1 MNIYFIDPTYVKPE
15 GWKPLLTF
23 LKVKAAYSF
32 IPKEEIPENLIL
44 LINPYLK
51 AAYSNQELKTF
62 SDNCAY
68 WLRAHFEKH
77 IHLLSDD
84 HNDIGSIPREEL
96 RKYSS
101 RSPYNNLM
109 NLESENCLILL
120 KLKSSY
126 DYKGMIL
133 APECNVGVLQETNLP
148 THIAKYCLN
157 ILHKKHQHSLYQN
170 QSSFVVFDKYFS
182 RTFCYNPRSKR
193 WDYYSIKTKDGRYI
207 NLMNPIN
214 RSINTMAPN
223 DFPLIEKDGKKH
235 FTLIR
240 NEDGDT
246 AYQQFI
252 NEAKKMAEQYEY
264 DQWSQAEGEEWQ
276 KEIDEMNKEFWRE
289 CGSAGSNC
297 ESWPGWD

>member
-1 MNIYFIDPTYVKPE
+1 MNVYFIDPTYVKSE
-15 GWKPLLTF
+15 GWKPLLIF

-32 IPKEEIPENLIL
+32 IPKEELPENLISI
-44 LINPYLK
+44 INPYLK
-51 AAYSNQELKTF
+51 TAYSNQDLKSF

-77 IHLLSDD
+77 IHLLTEDYK
-84 HNDIGSIPREEL
+84 DINNIPKEEL
-96 RKYSS
+96 KKYSS
-101 RSPYNNLM
+101 RSPYNNIM

-120 KLKSSY
+120 KLNSSY
-126 DYKGMIL
+126 DYRGIIL
-133 APECNVGVLQETNLP
+133 APECYVDVLQESNLP

-182 RTFCYNPRSKR
+182 RTFCYNPRFKR
-193 WDYYSIKTKDGRYI
+193 WDYYSIKTKEGRSI

-214 RSINTMAPN
+214 RSINTIAPD
-223 DFPLIEKDGKKH
+223 DFPLIDKDGKKY

-240 NEDGDT
+240 SEDGDS

-252 NEAKKMAEQYEY
+252 NEANERVEEYEEQQR
-264 DQWSQAEGEEWQ
+264 DIAEGMSWQEEVA
-276 KEIDEMNKEFWRE
+276 EMNRAFWRE
-289 CGSAGSNC
+289 CGEAGSNC

>member
-1 MNIYFIDPTYVKPE
+1 MNVYFIDPTFVKSE
-15 GWKPLLTF
+15 GWQPLLTF

-32 IPKEEIPENLIL
+32 IPKEELPESLIS
-44 LINPYLK
+44 IIIPYLK
-51 AAYSNQELKTF
+51 TAYSNQDLKTY

-77 IHLLSDD
+77 IHLLTEDYK
-84 HNDIGSIPREEL
+84 DISNIPKEEL
-96 RKYSS
+96 KKYSS
-101 RSPYNNLM
+101 RSPYNNIM

-120 KLKSSY
+120 NLNSSY
-126 DYKGMIL
+126 DYKGIIL
-133 APECNVGVLQETNLP
+133 APECYVNVLQESNLP
-148 THIAKYCLN
+148 THIAKYCLT

-170 QSSFVVFDKYFS
+170 QSSFVIFDKYFS
-182 RTFCYNPRSKR
+182 RTFCYNPRFKR
-193 WDYYSIKTKDGRYI
+193 WDYYSIKTKDGHSI

-214 RSINTMAPN
+214 RSINTMAPD
-223 DFPLIEKDGKKH
+223 DFPIIDKDGKKY

-252 NEAKKMAEQYEY
+252 NEANERAEEYE
-264 DQWSQAEGEEWQ
+264 DQQRDIAEGMSWQEEVA
-276 KEIDEMNKEFWRE
+276 EMNRAFWRE
-289 CGSAGSNC
+289 CGEAGSNC

>member
-1 MNIYFIDPTYVKPE
+1 MNVYFIDPTYIKSE

-23 LKVKAAYSF
+23 LKVKVAYSF
-32 IPKEEIPENLIL
+32 IPKEELPENLISI
-44 LINPYLK
+44 INPYLK
-51 AAYSNQELKTF
+51 TAYSNQDLKSF

-77 IHLLSDD
+77 IHLLSEDY
-84 HNDIGSIPREEL
+84 NDISNIPREEL
-96 RKYSS
+96 KKYSS

-120 KLKSSY
+120 NLNSSY
-126 DYKGMIL
+126 DYKGIIL
-133 APECNVGVLQETNLP
+133 APECYVDVLQESNLP

-182 RTFCYNPRSKR
+182 RTFCYNPRFKR
-193 WDYYSIKTKDGRYI
+193 WDYYSIKTKDGRSI

-214 RSINTMAPN
+214 RSINTIAPN
-223 DFPLIEKDGKKH
+223 DFPLIDKGGKKY
-235 FTLIR
+235 FTQIR
-240 NEDGDT
+240 NEYGDT

-252 NEAKKMAEQYEY
+252 NEANERAEEY
-264 DQWSQAEGEEWQ
+264 KEQQREIAEGISWQEEVA
-276 KEIDEMNKEFWRE
+276 EMNRAFWGE
-289 CGSAGSNC
+289 CGEAGSNC

>member
-1 MNIYFIDPTYVKPE
+1 MNVYFIDPTFVKSE
-15 GWKPLLTF
+15 GWQPLLTF

-32 IPKEEIPENLIL
+32 IPKEELPESLIS
-44 LINPYLK
+44 IIIPYLK
-51 AAYSNQELKTF
+51 TAYSNQDLKTY

-77 IHLLSDD
+77 IHLLTEDYK
-84 HNDIGSIPREEL
+84 DISNIPKEEL
-96 RKYSS
+96 KKYSS
-101 RSPYNNLM
+101 RSPYNNIM

-120 KLKSSY
+120 NLNSSY
-126 DYKGMIL
+126 DYKGIIL
-133 APECNVGVLQETNLP
+133 APECYVNVLQESNLP

-170 QSSFVVFDKYFS
+170 QSSFVIFDKYFS
-182 RTFCYNPRSKR
+182 RTFCYNPRFKR
-193 WDYYSIKTKDGRYI
+193 WDYYSIKTKDGRSI

-214 RSINTMAPN
+214 RSINTMAPDN
-223 DFPLIEKDGKKH
+223 FPLIDKDGKKY

-252 NEAKKMAEQYEY
+252 NEANERAEEYE
-264 DQWSQAEGEEWQ
+264 DQQRDIAEGMSWQEEVA
-276 KEIDEMNKEFWRE
+276 EMNRAFWRE
-289 CGSAGSNC
+289 CGEAGSNC

>member
-1 MNIYFIDPTYVKPE
+1 MNVYFIDPTYVKSE

-23 LKVKAAYSF
+23 LKVKAVYSF
-32 IPKEEIPENLIL
+32 IPKEELPESLISI
-44 LINPYLK
+44 INPYLK
-51 AAYSNQELKTF
+51 AAYFNQDFKIF

-77 IHLLSDD
+77 IHLLTEDYK
-84 HNDIGSIPREEL
+84 DINNIPKEEL
-96 RKYSS
+96 KKYSS
-101 RSPYNNLM
+101 RSPYNNIM

-120 KLKSSY
+120 KLNSSY
-126 DYKGMIL
+126 DYRGIIL
-133 APECNVGVLQETNLP
+133 APECYVDVLQESNLP
-148 THIAKYCLN
+148 THVAKYCLN

-182 RTFCYNPRSKR
+182 RTFCYNPRFKR
-193 WDYYSIKTKDGRYI
+193 WDYYSIKTKEGRSI

-214 RSINTMAPN
+214 RSINTMAPD
-223 DFPLIEKDGKKH
+223 DFPLIDKDGKKY

-240 NEDGDT
+240 SEDGDA

-252 NEAKKMAEQYEY
+252 NEANERAEEYEEQQR
-264 DQWSQAEGEEWQ
+264 DIAEGMSWQEEVA
-276 KEIDEMNKEFWRE
+276 EMNRAFWRE
-289 CGSAGSNC
+289 CGEAGSNC